1 MGDFLDTEYDV
12 IVIGAGPGGCH
23 AARIAAENGARVLLV
38 EKRQEI
44 GAPKRCGEGLSL
56 GGMKNLGL
64 KPDPKWAMN
73 EIKGASVYAP
83 NGRKISI
90 RYESTI
96 GYVLERKMFDKHLAV
111 QAARAGAKVLAKTT
125 VTGLIS
131 KDGFVRGAKF
141 SNFGEE
147 YELIS
152 KIVIAA
158 DGIESKVARWAGINT
173 TNRPINID
181 SGFQYEMVAELEEPD
196 MLELYF
202 GSKVAPRGYV
212 WIFPKGRDI
221 ANVGVGIGGREAGP
235 AKKYLDKFIQ
245 ERPNLKSGSIIEV
258 NAGGIP
264 VGDPVEKL
272 VANGFMIVG
281 DAAHQVNAIHG
292 GGIHEAS
299 IAGMTAGRVA
309 AEAVKTN
316 DWSEHKLAEY
326 EKEWRSKR
334 GKILHKIV
342 KLRQTIEKLSDEDLN
357 MLAGSLTGEDLVEF
371 AKGRRFLKLA
381 KILMRRPHLMQ
392 VAKILI

>member
-1 MGDFLDTEYDV
+1 MNTDYDV

-23 AARIAAENGARVLLV
+23 AARIAAEQGMHVLLV

-83 NGRKISI
+83 NGRRISI
-90 RYESTI
+90 RYKDTI
-96 GYVLERKMFDKHLAV
+96 GYVLERKMFDKYLAV
-111 QAARAGAKVLAKTT
+111 RAARAGAKVLAKTAIS
-125 VTGLIS
+125 GLIIE
-131 KDGFVRGAKF
+131 DGCIKGAKL
-141 SNFGEE
+141 SGFGEE
-147 YELIS
+147 YELTS

-158 DGIESKVARWAGINT
+158 DGVESKAARWAGINT
-173 TNRPINID
+173 TNKLINID
-181 SGFQYEMVAELEEPD
+181 SGFQYEMVAKFEEPD

-212 WIFPKGRDI
+212 WIFPKGKDT

-245 ERPNLKSGSIIEV
+245 EHPNLRKGSIIEV

-264 VGDPVEKL
+264 VGDPVERL
-272 VANGFMIVG
+272 VANGLMIVG

-299 IAGMTAGRVA
+299 VAGMIAGRIA
-309 AEAVKTN
+309 AEAVKKG
-316 DWSEHKLAEY
+316 DWSEKMLAEY
-326 EKEWRSKR
+326 EREWREKR

-357 MLAGSLTGEDLVEF
+357 MLAENLTGEDLVEF

-381 KILMRRPHLMQ
+381 KILMRKPHLMQ
-392 VAKILI
+392 AAKILI

>member
-1 MGDFLDTEYDV
+1 MNTDYDV

-23 AARIAAENGARVLLV
+23 AARIAAEQGMRVLLV
-38 EKRQEI
+38 EKRPEI

-73 EIKGASVYAP
+73 EIRGASVYAP
-83 NGRKISI
+83 SGKRISI
-90 RYESTI
+90 RYENTI
-96 GYVLERKMFDKHLAV
+96 GYVLERKMFDKYLAI
-111 QAARAGAKVLAKTT
+111 QAARAGARVLAKTA
-125 VTGLIS
+125 VTGLIIE
-131 KDGFVRGAKF
+131 DGFVRGAGF
-141 SNFGEE
+141 SSFGEN
-147 YELIS
+147 YELSS

-158 DGIESKVARWAGINT
+158 DGVESKAARWAGINT
-173 TNRPINID
+173 TNKLVDID
-181 SGFQYEMVAELEEPD
+181 SGFQYEMVLELEEPD

-212 WIFPKGRDI
+212 WIFPKGKDT

-245 ERPNLKSGSIIEV
+245 GHPNLKKGSIIEV

-272 VANGFMIVG
+272 ATNGFMVVG

-299 IAGMTAGRVA
+299 IAGMIAGRVA
-309 AEAVKTN
+309 AEAVKKGN
-316 DWSEHKLAEY
+316 VSEKALVGY
-326 EKEWRSKR
+326 EREWREKR

-342 KLRQTIEKLSDEDLN
+342 KLRQTIEKLSDDDLN
-357 MLAGSLTGEDLVEF
+357 MLAENLTGEDLVEF
-371 AKGRRFLKLA
+371 AKGKRFLKLA

-392 VAKILI
+392 AAKILI